1 MKKLASKELIIG
13 ACVIVALAILFF
25 GIDYLKGINL
35 FKPANFYVANY
46 DNVAG
51 LEVAAPITIDGYKVG
66 QVREINFNYDKP
78 GKIEV
83 ILACDKNL
91 QVPSDSRAVIAST
104 LLSGAYIEIQLGK
117 SNKMIPLG
125 GDIPTGSTPDLM
137 ASLSNDIM
145 PSVNSILPKV
155 DSLMYNLNALVSN
168 QSLLMSMS
176 RLDGITKNVLYA
188 TDGLN
193 RTLNADV
200 PLIMDNAGR
209 ITYKVDTL
217 VGGLGTFTNKL
228 KYLPIDQTM
237 AQVNSTM
244 SNLEQTTAN
253 LKLLSE
259 QLNNPNSTLGL
270 MMNDPEL
277 YNRLTRV
284 AADVD
289 SLIVDI
295 ERNPKRYISIKLF

>member
-13 ACVIVALAILFF
+13 ACVIVALAVLFF

-35 FKPANFYVANY
+35 FKPANFYVAKY
-46 DNVAG
+46 ENVAG

-66 QVREINFNYDKP
+66 QVREINFDYNKP
-78 GKIEV
+78 GQIEV
-83 ILACDKNL
+83 LLACDKQL
-91 QVPSDSRAVIAST
+91 QVPEDSKAVIAST
-104 LLSGAYIEIQLGK
+104 MLSGAYIEIHLGK
-117 SNKMIPLG
+117 SRNMIPLG
-125 GDIPTGSTPDLM
+125 GAIPTDQSPDLM

-145 PSVNSILPKV
+145 PAVNSILPKV
-155 DSLMYNLNALVSN
+155 DSLMTNLNALTAN
-168 QSLLMSMS
+168 QSLIMSMN

-193 RTLNADV
+193 RTMNSDV
-200 PLIMDNAGR
+200 PLIMNNAGR
-209 ITYKVDTL
+209 ITYRIDTL
-217 VGGLGTFTNKL
+217 VAGMGTFTNKL

-244 SNLEQTTAN
+244 SNLEVTTAN
-253 LKLLSE
+253 LKALSE